1 MLRRV
6 PAPVPSTVA
15 ALSWGT
21 MFPIA
26 AAALPRVDA
35 FNLTAIRYAG
45 ASVIFVM
52 LLLVR
57 EGRAAVGFDGR
68 FARLFVLGT
77 LGFAGFNLL
86 TYVGLKSVQPQDA
99 ALIVA
104 TMPLMT
110 LLVRWVLD
118 GERPSRLELTGVAVA
133 LLGVALVISRGHPED
148 LVSDLHLGE
157 LLVLGGVFGFILYTR
172 GAREFPGFSTLRY
185 TTLSAVGGTITIV
198 VATAAADVLGWQTLP
213 DGADLVATAPAI
225 AYVIIFGAVIGVLFW
240 NTGVR
245 RLGLANAALFM
256 NLVPITAFAI
266 QIARGYVP
274 SPGELA
280 GAVLTVA
287 ALVTVNLVGRRQPAP
302 GGFEARSGALG
313 TV

>member
-45 ASVIFVM
+45 ASVIFVV

-157 LLVLGGVFGFILYTR
+157 LLVLGGCSASSSTR
-172 GAREFPGFSTLRY
+172 GAREFPASRR
-185 TTLSAVGGTITIV
+185 SATPRSAPSGHHHHRRG
-198 VATAAADVLGWQTLP
+198 
-213 DGADLVATAPAI
+213 DG
-225 AYVIIFGAVIGVLFW
+225 
-240 NTGVR
+240 R
-245 RLGLANAALFM
+245 
-256 NLVPITAFAI
+256 
-266 QIARGYVP
+266 
-274 SPGELA
+274 
-280 GAVLTVA
+280 
-287 ALVTVNLVGRRQPAP
+287 GRRPRLAD
-302 GGFEARSGALG
+302 AA
-313 TV
+313 